1 MRRSMMLLVL
11 LIVVPLSAI
20 AQQKSDS
27 TQTATAVCTLQDGNQ
42 ITVRYPDLPGQKR
55 ELRSGEIWPPSNSPM
70 FLFTSV
76 ELRLGNAAIPPGAFS
91 VYVIPEK
98 EKWTLVINKSVSTGA
113 PYQQQQDV
121 TRQPMEIAQLPEPQ
135 KLEIAFAQSA
145 KQCNLRIYYGRT
157 GAFGADFKEK

>member
-1 MRRSMMLLVL
+1 MRRSMMLVVL
-11 LIVVPLSAI
+11 LIVVPMSAI

-42 ITVRYPDLPGQKR
+42 ISIRYPVLPEQKR
-55 ELRSGEIWPPSNSPM
+55 DLRSGEIWPPSNSPI

-76 ELRLGNAAIPPGAFS
+76 ELSLGSVAIPPGAFS

-98 EKWTLVINKSVSTGA
+98 DKWTLIINKGVSTGA
-113 PYQQQQDV
+113 AYQQQQDV
-121 TRQPMEIAQLPEPQ
+121 TRQPMEIAPLPEPQ

-145 KQCNLRIYYGRT
+145 KQCNLRIYYGKT

>member
-20 AQQKSDS
+20 AQQKSNS
-27 TQTATAVCTLQDGNQ
+27 PQTASAVCTLQDGNQ
-42 ITVRYPDLPGQKR
+42 VTVRYPDLPEQKR
-55 ELRSGEIWPPSNSPM
+55 ELRLGEIWPPSSSPI

-76 ELRLGNAAIPPGAFS
+76 ELTLGNAAVPPGAFS

-98 EKWTLVINKSVSTGA
+98 EKWTLIINKAVSAGA

-121 TRQPMEIAQLPEPQ
+121 TRQPMEIAQLSEPQ
-135 KLEIAFAQSA
+135 KFEIVFAQSA
-145 KQCNLRIYYGRT
+145 KQCNLRIYYGKT